1 MSEAREG
8 TERGGPVARRLG
20 QLGGAALFLFFL
32 YGPDLGLDPLQRKVA
47 ATTALTASLWVTVA
61 IPVGAASLF
70 PVALFPLLGVM
81 SAKDAAPLYMHPL
94 VLLFIGAFIV
104 AIGLERWGVHK
115 RMALAI
121 VVRVGTSRTRLI
133 LGFMMASAFLSLWIA
148 NTATT
153 LLMLPIALAVCDRIE
168 SEGKRDDRFV
178 IALLLG
184 IAYSASVGGMGT
196 PVGTAPNQEFL
207 GQLERRFPDGPRISF
222 GDWFM
227 AWAPLVIIFVP
238 TAWLLLTRVI
248 LPQRDSGSD
257 SSLGVDVVRAERAA
271 LGPMNTAQAR
281 MLGLFVAT
289 ALLWITR
296 ADLAFGEFKIPGWS
310 RLFLGEEASD
320 PALYWVKEHSDETWY
335 EKNKNFIADATVA
348 TVMALLAFLVPS
360 GVRRS
365 EKLMDWRSASK
376 IPWEVLLLLGG
387 GFCIAE
393 GFKISGL
400 DKEIGAALS
409 PLLEGTSEWV
419 IILVVALFIS
429 FLTELTSN
437 TATTAV
443 LLPVLAATAASAELN
458 PLMVMMPATI
468 AASAAFMMP
477 AATPPNA
484 VVFSSRRIT
493 VPQMFRTGF
502 LLNLWTVS
510 LIVIVFQLWVR
521 PLWGIESALP
531 EWASG
536 R

>member
-81 SAKDAAPLYMHPL
+81 SAREAAPLYMNQL

-207 GQLERRFPDGPRISF
+207 GQLESRFPEGPRISF

-227 AWAPLVIIFVP
+227 AWAPLVLIFVP
-238 TAWLLLTRVI
+238 TAWLLLTRV
-248 LPQRDSGSD
+248 LLRQRDSGEGG
-257 SSLGVDVVRAERAA
+257 SLGVDVIRAERDA

-289 ALLWITR
+289 AVLWITR
-296 ADLAFGEFKIPGWS
+296 ADLVLGDLRIPGWA
-310 RLFLGEEASD
+310 RLFMGEAASD
-320 PALYWVKEHSDETWY
+320 PAWY
-335 EKNKNFIADATVA
+335 AQHKNDISDATVA
-348 TVMALLAFLVPS
+348 TVMAILAFLIPS

-365 EKLMDWRSASK
+365 ENLMDWRSASK

-387 GFCIAE
+387 GFCIAK
-393 GFKISGL
+393 GFQVSGL

-419 IILVVALFIS
+419 IILAVALFIS

-531 EWASG
+531 EWAAG

>member
-1 MSEAREG
+1 MSQDS
-8 TERGGPVARRLG
+8 TERGGPLARRIG

-47 ATTALTASLWVTVA
+47 ATTALTACLWVTVA

-70 PVALFPLLGVM
+70 PAALFPLLGVM
-81 SAKDAAPLYMHPL
+81 SAREAAPLYMNQL

-121 VVRVGTSRTRLI
+121 VARVGTSRTRLI

-168 SEGKRDDRFV
+168 AEGERDDRFV

-207 GQLERRFPDGPRISF
+207 GQLESRFPEGPRISF

-227 AWAPLVIIFVP
+227 AWAPLVLIFVP

-248 LPQRDSGSD
+248 LPQRDSGAKG
-257 SSLGVDVVRAERAA
+257 SLGVDIIRSERAA
-271 LGPMNTAQAR
+271 LGPMNTAQVR
-281 MLGLFVAT
+281 MLSLFVAT

-296 ADLAFGEFKIPGWS
+296 ADLVFGEVRIPGWA
-310 RLFLGEEASD
+310 RLFMGEEAAD
-320 PALYWVKEHSDETWY
+320 PAWY
-335 EKNKNFIADATVA
+335 AKHKNDISDATVA
-348 TVMALLAFLVPS
+348 TVMALMAFLIPS

-365 EKLMDWRSASK
+365 ENLMDWRSASK
-376 IPWEVLLLLGG
+376 LPWEVLLLLGG
-387 GFCIAE
+387 GFCIAK
-393 GFKISGL
+393 GFQVSGL
-400 DKEIGAALS
+400 DQEIGAALS
-409 PLLEGTSEWV
+409 PLLEDTSDW
-419 IILVVALFIS
+419 IIIAVVALFIS

-443 LLPVLAATAASAELN
+443 LLPVLAATAASAKLN
-458 PLMVMMPATI
+458 PMMVMMPATI

-484 VVFSSRRIT
+484 VVFSSRRIS

-502 LLNLWTVS
+502 LLNLWTVL
-510 LIVIVFQLWVR
+510 LIVLVFQLWVR
-521 PLWGIESALP
+521 PLWGIESELP
-531 EWASG
+531 EWAVD

>member
-1 MSEAREG
+1 MSEPQDA
-8 TERGGPVARRLG
+8 TERGGPLARRIG

-32 YGPDLGLDPLQRKVA
+32 YGPDVGLDPLQRKVA
-47 ATTALTASLWVTVA
+47 ATTALTACLWVTVA

-70 PVALFPLLGVM
+70 PAALFPLLGVM
-81 SAKDAAPLYMHPL
+81 SAREAAPLYMNQL

-121 VVRVGTSRTRLI
+121 VARVGTSRTRLI
-133 LGFMMASAFLSLWIA
+133 LGFMIASAFLSLWIA

-168 SEGKRDDRFV
+168 TEGERDDRFV

-207 GQLERRFPDGPRISF
+207 GQLESRFPEGPRISF

-227 AWAPLVIIFVP
+227 AWAPLVVIFVP

-248 LPQRDSGSD
+248 LPQRDSEAEG
-257 SSLGVDVVRAERAA
+257 SLGVEVIRSERAA
-271 LGPMNTAQAR
+271 LGPMNTAQVR
-281 MLGLFVAT
+281 MLMLFIAT

-296 ADLAFGEFKIPGWS
+296 ADLVFGEVKIPGWS
-310 RLFLGEEASD
+310 RLFMGEEAAD
-320 PALYWVKEHSDETWY
+320 PVWY
-335 EKNKNFIADATVA
+335 AKHKNDISDATVA
-348 TVMALLAFLVPS
+348 TVMALLAFLIPS

-365 EKLMDWRSASK
+365 ENLMDWRSASK
-376 IPWEVLLLLGG
+376 LPWEVLLLLGG
-387 GFCIAE
+387 GFCIAK
-393 GFKISGL
+393 GFQVSGL

-409 PLLEGTSEWV
+409 PLLVDTPDWV
-419 IILVVALFIS
+419 IIAVVALFIS

-443 LLPVLAATAASAELN
+443 LLPVLAATAASARLN

-484 VVFSSRRIT
+484 VVFSSRRIS

-502 LLNLWTVS
+502 LLNLWTVL
-510 LIVIVFQLWVR
+510 LIVLVFQLWVR
-521 PLWGIESALP
+521 PLWGVESELP
-531 EWASG
+531 EWAMG

>member
-1 MSEAREG
+1 MSESG
-8 TERGGPVARRLG
+8 TERGGPIARRIG

-32 YGPDLGLDPLQRKVA
+32 FGPDLGLDPLQRKVA

-81 SAKDAAPLYMHPL
+81 SAKEAAPLYMNQL

-168 SEGKRDDRFV
+168 TNGERDDRFV

-207 GQLERRFPDGPRISF
+207 GQLESRFPDGPRISF

-227 AWAPLVIIFVP
+227 AWSPLVLIFVP
-238 TAWLLLTRVI
+238 TAWLLLTRVL
-248 LPQRDSGSD
+248 LPQRDSGAQG
-257 SSLGVDVVRAERAA
+257 SLGVDVIRAERDA
-271 LGPMNTAQAR
+271 LGPMNKAQAR
-281 MLGLFVAT
+281 MLGLFIAT
-289 ALLWITR
+289 AVLWITR
-296 ADLAFGEFKIPGWS
+296 ADLVLGELRLPGWA
-310 RLFLGEEASD
+310 RLFMGEQAAD
-320 PALYWVKEHSDETWY
+320 PAWY
-335 EKNKNFIADATVA
+335 AKHKNDISDATVA
-348 TVMALLAFLVPS
+348 TVMALLAFLIPS

-365 EKLMDWRSASK
+365 ENLMDWRSASK

-387 GFCIAE
+387 GFCIAK
-393 GFKISGL
+393 GFQVSGL

-419 IILVVALFIS
+419 IILAVALFLS

-502 LLNLWTVS
+502 LLNVWTVT

-531 EWASG
+531 DWAAG

>member
-1 MSEAREG
+1 VSVPEG
-8 TERGGPVARRLG
+8 STERGGPLARVLG
-20 QLGGAALFLFFL
+20 QLGGAGLFLFFL
-32 YGPDLGLDPLQRKVA
+32 FGPDVGLDPLQRKVA
-47 ATTALTASLWVTVA
+47 ATTALTACLWVTVA

-70 PVALFPLLGVM
+70 PAALFPLLGVM
-81 SAKDAAPLYMHPL
+81 SAREAAPLYMNQL

-104 AIGLERWGVHK
+104 AIGLERWGVH
-115 RMALAI
+115 RRIALTI
-121 VVRVGTSRTRLI
+121 VGAVGTSRTRLI

-153 LLMLPIALAVCDRIE
+153 LLMLPIALAVCDRVE
-168 SEGKRDDRFV
+168 ADGARDDRFV

-207 GQLERRFPDGPRISF
+207 GQLESRFPEGPRISF

-227 AWAPLVIIFVP
+227 AWAPLVILFVP

-248 LPQRDSGSD
+248 LPQRDSGDPGSN
-257 SSLGVDVVRAERAA
+257 SMLGVDVIKSERAA
-271 LGPMNTAQAR
+271 LGPMNTAQVR
-281 MLGLFVAT
+281 MSLLFVTT

-296 ADLAFGEFKIPGWS
+296 ADLVFGEVRVPGWS
-310 RLFLGEEASD
+310 RLFMGEAAGE
-320 PALYWVKEHSDETWY
+320 PAWY
-335 EKNKNFIADATVA
+335 ALHKNDISDATVA
-348 TVMALLAFLVPS
+348 MVMALLAFIIPS
-360 GVRRS
+360 GLRRS
-365 EKLMDWRSASK
+365 ETLMDWKSASK
-376 IPWEVLLLLGG
+376 LPWEVLLLLGG
-387 GFCIAE
+387 GFCIAK
-393 GFKISGL
+393 GFQVSGL
-400 DKEIGAALS
+400 DKEIGQALS
-409 PLLEGTSEWV
+409 PMLEGTSDWV
-419 IILVVALFIS
+419 IVFVVALSLS

-443 LLPVLAATAASAELN
+443 LLPVLAATALSAGVN

-484 VVFSSRRIT
+484 VVFSSRRIS

-502 LLNLWTVS
+502 LLNLWTVL
-510 LIVIVFQLWVR
+510 LIVLVFQLWVR
-521 PLWGIESALP
+521 PLWGIESGLP
-531 EWASG
+531 EWAVG

>member
-1 MSEAREG
+1 MSQDS
-8 TERGGPVARRLG
+8 TERGGPLARRIG
-20 QLGGAALFLFFL
+20 QLGGAALFFFFL

-47 ATTALTASLWVTVA
+47 ATTALTACLWVTVA

-70 PVALFPLLGVM
+70 PAALFPLLGVM
-81 SAKDAAPLYMHPL
+81 SAREAAPLYMNQL

-121 VVRVGTSRTRLI
+121 VARVGTSRTRLI

-168 SEGKRDDRFV
+168 AEGERDDRFV

-207 GQLERRFPDGPRISF
+207 GQLETRFPEGPRISF

-227 AWAPLVIIFVP
+227 AWAPLVLIFVP

-248 LPQRDSGSD
+248 LPQRDSGAKG
-257 SSLGVDVVRAERAA
+257 SLGVDIIRSERAA
-271 LGPMNTAQAR
+271 LGPMNTAQVR
-281 MLGLFVAT
+281 MLSLFVAT

-296 ADLAFGEFKIPGWS
+296 ADLVFGEVRIPGWS
-310 RLFLGEEASD
+310 RLFMGEEAAD
-320 PALYWVKEHSDETWY
+320 PAWY
-335 EKNKNFIADATVA
+335 AKHKNDISDATVA
-348 TVMALLAFLVPS
+348 TVMALMAFLIPS

-365 EKLMDWRSASK
+365 ENLMDWRSASK
-376 IPWEVLLLLGG
+376 LPWEVLLLLGG
-387 GFCIAE
+387 GFCIAK
-393 GFKISGL
+393 GFQVSGL

-409 PLLEGTSEWV
+409 PLLEGTSDWV
-419 IILVVALFIS
+419 IIAVVALFIS

-443 LLPVLAATAASAELN
+443 LLPVLAATAASARLN
-458 PLMVMMPATI
+458 PMMVMMPATI

-484 VVFSSRRIT
+484 VVFSSRRIS

-502 LLNLWTVS
+502 LLNLWTVL
-510 LIVIVFQLWVR
+510 LIVLVFQLWVR
-521 PLWGIESALP
+521 PLWGIESELP
-531 EWASG
+531 EWAVS

>member
-1 MSEAREG
+1 MSASQDP
-8 TERGGPVARRLG
+8 TERGGPLARRIG

-32 YGPDLGLDPLQRKVA
+32 YGPDVGLDPLQRKVA
-47 ATTALTASLWVTVA
+47 ATTALTACLWVTVA

-81 SAKDAAPLYMHPL
+81 SAREAAPLYMNQL

-133 LGFMMASAFLSLWIA
+133 LGFMVASAFLSLWIA

-168 SEGKRDDRFV
+168 EAGERDDRFV

-207 GQLERRFPDGPRISF
+207 GQLESRFPDGPRISF

-227 AWAPLVIIFVP
+227 AWSPLVLIFVP

-248 LPQRDSGSD
+248 LPQRDSGPKGA
-257 SSLGVDVVRAERAA
+257 LGVEVIRSERAA

-281 MLGLFVAT
+281 MLALFVAT
-289 ALLWITR
+289 AVLWITR
-296 ADLAFGEFKIPGWS
+296 ADLVFGELRIPGWA
-310 RLFLGEEASD
+310 RLFMGEEASD
-320 PALYWVKEHSDETWY
+320 PAWY
-335 EKNKNFIADATVA
+335 AKHKNDISDATVA
-348 TVMALLAFLVPS
+348 TVMALLAFLIPS

-365 EKLMDWRSASK
+365 ENLMDWRSASK

-387 GFCIAE
+387 GFCIAK
-393 GFKISGL
+393 GFQVSGL

-443 LLPVLAATAASAELN
+443 LLPVLAATAASAKLN

-484 VVFSSRRIT
+484 VVFSSRRIS

-502 LLNLWTVS
+502 LLNLWTVL
-510 LIVIVFQLWVR
+510 LIVLVFQLWVR
-521 PLWGIESALP
+521 PLWGIESELP
-531 EWASG
+531 EWAMD

>member
-1 MSEAREG
+1 MSESG
-8 TERGGPVARRLG
+8 TERGGPIARRIG

-32 YGPDLGLDPLQRKVA
+32 FGPDLGLDPLQRKVA

-81 SAKDAAPLYMHPL
+81 SAKEAAPLYMNQL

-168 SEGKRDDRFV
+168 AKGDRDDRFV

-207 GQLERRFPDGPRISF
+207 GQLESRFPDGPRISF

-227 AWAPLVIIFVP
+227 AWSPLVLIFVP
-238 TAWLLLTRVI
+238 TAWLLLTRVL
-248 LPQRDSGSD
+248 LPQRDSGAQG
-257 SSLGVDVVRAERAA
+257 SLGVDVIRAERDA
-271 LGPMNTAQAR
+271 LGPMNKAQAR
-281 MLGLFVAT
+281 MLGLFIAT
-289 ALLWITR
+289 AVLWITR
-296 ADLAFGEFKIPGWS
+296 ADLVLGDLRLPGWA
-310 RLFLGEEASD
+310 RLFMGEQAAD
-320 PALYWVKEHSDETWY
+320 PAWY
-335 EKNKNFIADATVA
+335 AKHKNDISDATVA
-348 TVMALLAFLVPS
+348 TVMALLAFLIPS

-365 EKLMDWRSASK
+365 ENLMDWRSASK

-387 GFCIAE
+387 GFCIAK
-393 GFKISGL
+393 GFQVSGL

-409 PLLEGTSEWV
+409 PLLEGTSEWI
-419 IILVVALFIS
+419 IILAVALFLS

-502 LLNLWTVS
+502 LLNIWTVT

-531 EWASG
+531 DWAMG

>member
-1 MSEAREG
+1 MSQDS
-8 TERGGPVARRLG
+8 TERGGPLARRIG

-47 ATTALTASLWVTVA
+47 ATTALTACLWVTVA

-70 PVALFPLLGVM
+70 PAALFPLLGVM
-81 SAKDAAPLYMHPL
+81 SAREAAPLYMNQL

-121 VVRVGTSRTRLI
+121 VARVGTSRTRLI

-168 SEGKRDDRFV
+168 AEGERDDRFV

-207 GQLERRFPDGPRISF
+207 GQLESRFPEGPRISF

-227 AWAPLVIIFVP
+227 AWAPLVLIFVP

-248 LPQRDSGSD
+248 LPQRDSGAKG
-257 SSLGVDVVRAERAA
+257 SLGVDIIRSERAA
-271 LGPMNTAQAR
+271 LGPMNTAQVR
-281 MLGLFVAT
+281 MLSLFVAT

-296 ADLAFGEFKIPGWS
+296 ADLVFGEVRIPGWA
-310 RLFLGEEASD
+310 RLFMGEEAAD
-320 PALYWVKEHSDETWY
+320 PAWY
-335 EKNKNFIADATVA
+335 AKHKNDISDATVA
-348 TVMALLAFLVPS
+348 TVMALMTFLIPS

-365 EKLMDWRSASK
+365 ENLMDWRSASK
-376 IPWEVLLLLGG
+376 LPWEVLLLLGG
-387 GFCIAE
+387 GFCIAK
-393 GFKISGL
+393 GFQVSGL
-400 DKEIGAALS
+400 DQEIGAALS
-409 PLLEGTSEWV
+409 PLLEGTSDWI

-443 LLPVLAATAASAELN
+443 LLPVLAATAASAKLN
-458 PLMVMMPATI
+458 PMMVMMPATI

-484 VVFSSRRIT
+484 VVFSSRRIS

-502 LLNLWTVS
+502 LLNLWTVL
-510 LIVIVFQLWVR
+510 LIVLVFQLWVR
-521 PLWGIESALP
+521 PLWGIESELP
-531 EWASG
+531 EWAVD

>member
-1 MSEAREG
+1 VSESG
-8 TERGGPVARRLG
+8 TERGGPIARRIG

-32 YGPDLGLDPLQRKVA
+32 FGPDLGLDPLQRKVA

-81 SAKDAAPLYMHPL
+81 SAKEAAPLYMNQL

-168 SEGKRDDRFV
+168 ANGDRDDRFV

-207 GQLERRFPDGPRISF
+207 GQLESRFPDGPRISF

-227 AWAPLVIIFVP
+227 AWSPLVLIFVP
-238 TAWLLLTRVI
+238 TAWLLLTRVL
-248 LPQRDSGSD
+248 LPQRDSGAQG
-257 SSLGVDVVRAERAA
+257 SLGVDVIRAERDA
-271 LGPMNTAQAR
+271 LGPMNKAQAR
-281 MLGLFVAT
+281 MLGLFIAT
-289 ALLWITR
+289 AVLWITR
-296 ADLAFGEFKIPGWS
+296 ADLVLGELRLPGWA
-310 RLFLGEEASD
+310 RLFMGEQAAD
-320 PALYWVKEHSDETWY
+320 PAWY
-335 EKNKNFIADATVA
+335 AKHKNDISDATVA
-348 TVMALLAFLVPS
+348 TVMALLAFLIPS

-365 EKLMDWRSASK
+365 ENLMDWRSASK

-387 GFCIAE
+387 GFCIAK
-393 GFKISGL
+393 GFQVSGL

-419 IILVVALFIS
+419 IILAVALFLS

-502 LLNLWTVS
+502 LLNVWTVT

-531 EWASG
+531 DWAAG

>member
-1 MSEAREG
+1 MSESG
-8 TERGGPVARRLG
+8 TERGGPIARRIG

-32 YGPDLGLDPLQRKVA
+32 FGPDLGLDPLQRKVA

-81 SAKDAAPLYMHPL
+81 SAKEAAPLYMNQL

-168 SEGKRDDRFV
+168 ANGERDDRFV

-207 GQLERRFPDGPRISF
+207 GQLESRFPDGPRISF

-227 AWAPLVIIFVP
+227 AWSPLVLIFVP
-238 TAWLLLTRVI
+238 TAWLLLTRVL
-248 LPQRDSGSD
+248 LPQRDSGAQG
-257 SSLGVDVVRAERAA
+257 SLGVDVIRAERDA
-271 LGPMNTAQAR
+271 LGPMNKAQAR
-281 MLGLFVAT
+281 MLGLFIAT
-289 ALLWITR
+289 AVLWITR
-296 ADLAFGEFKIPGWS
+296 ADLVLGELRLPGWA
-310 RLFLGEEASD
+310 RLFMGEQAAD
-320 PALYWVKEHSDETWY
+320 PAWY
-335 EKNKNFIADATVA
+335 AKHKNDISDATVA
-348 TVMALLAFLVPS
+348 TVMALLAFLIPS

-365 EKLMDWRSASK
+365 ENLMDWRSASK

-387 GFCIAE
+387 GFCIAK
-393 GFKISGL
+393 GFQVSGL

-419 IILVVALFIS
+419 IILAVALFLS

-502 LLNLWTVS
+502 LLNVWTVT

-531 EWASG
+531 DWAAG

>member
-1 MSEAREG
+1 VTEHQDS
-8 TERGGPVARRLG
+8 TERGGPLARSLG
-20 QLGGAALFLFFL
+20 LFGGAALFLFLL
-32 YGPDLGLDPLQRKVA
+32 YGPDLGLDPLQRRVA
-47 ATTALTASLWVTVA
+47 ATTALTACLWVTVA

-70 PVALFPLLGVM
+70 PAALFPLLGVM
-81 SAKDAAPLYMHPL
+81 SAREAAPLYMNQL

-121 VVRVGTSRTRLI
+121 VSKVGTSRPRLV
-133 LGFMMASAFLSLWIA
+133 LGFMIASAFLSLWIA

-153 LLMLPIALAVCDRIE
+153 LLMLPIALAVCDRME
-168 SEGKRDDRFV
+168 ADGKRDDRFV

-207 GQLERRFPDGPRISF
+207 GQFESRYPDGPRISF
-222 GDWFM
+222 GDWFI
-227 AWAPLVIIFVP
+227 AWAPLVVIFVP

-248 LPQRDSGSD
+248 LPLKSSD
-257 SSLGVDVVRAERAA
+257 SSDSGDSLGAETIRAERAA
-271 LGPMNTAQAR
+271 QGPMNTAQVR
-281 MLGLFVAT
+281 MSLLFVAT

-296 ADLAFGEFKIPGWS
+296 ADLVFGDFRIPGWS
-310 RLFLGEEASD
+310 RLFMGAEAAD
-320 PALYWVKEHSDETWY
+320 PAWYAQHKNDISDS
-335 EKNKNFIADATVA
+335 TVA
-348 TVMALLAFLVPS
+348 LAMAILAFLIPS

-365 EKLMDWRSASK
+365 ENLMDWRSASK
-376 IPWEVLLLLGG
+376 LPWEVLLLLGG
-387 GFCIAE
+387 GFCIAK
-393 GFKISGL
+393 GFQVSGL

-409 PLLEGTSEWV
+409 PMLEGTSDGV
-419 IILVVALFIS
+419 IVTVVSLFLS

-443 LLPVLAATAASAELN
+443 LLPVLAATAETAEVN
-458 PLMVMMPATI
+458 PLLVMMPATI

-484 VVFSSRRIT
+484 VVFSSRRIS

-502 LLNLWTVS
+502 LLNLWTVF
-510 LIVIVFQLWVR
+510 LIVLVFQLWVR
-521 PLWGIESALP
+521 PLWGIESGLP
-531 EWASG
+531 EWAVD

>member
-1 MSEAREG
+1 MSASQDP
-8 TERGGPVARRLG
+8 TERGGPLARRIG

-32 YGPDLGLDPLQRKVA
+32 YGPDVGLDPLQRKVA
-47 ATTALTASLWVTVA
+47 ATTALTACLWVTVA

-81 SAKDAAPLYMHPL
+81 SAREAAPLYMNQL

-133 LGFMMASAFLSLWIA
+133 LGFMVASAFLSLWIA

-168 SEGKRDDRFV
+168 EAGERDDRFV

-207 GQLERRFPDGPRISF
+207 GQLESRFPDGPRISF

-227 AWAPLVIIFVP
+227 AWSPLVLIFVP

-248 LPQRDSGSD
+248 LPQRDSGPKGA
-257 SSLGVDVVRAERAA
+257 LGVEVIRSERAA

-281 MLGLFVAT
+281 MLALFVAT
-289 ALLWITR
+289 AVLWITR
-296 ADLAFGEFKIPGWS
+296 ADLVFGELRIPGWA
-310 RLFLGEEASD
+310 RLFMGEEASD
-320 PALYWVKEHSDETWY
+320 PAWY
-335 EKNKNFIADATVA
+335 AKHKNDISDATVA
-348 TVMALLAFLVPS
+348 TVMALLAFLIPS

-365 EKLMDWRSASK
+365 ENLMDWRSASK

-387 GFCIAE
+387 GFCIAK
-393 GFKISGL
+393 GFQVSGL

-419 IILVVALFIS
+419 IILVVAFS
-429 FLTELTSN
+429 
-437 TATTAV
+437 
-443 LLPVLAATAASAELN
+443 
-458 PLMVMMPATI
+458 
-468 AASAAFMMP
+468 
-477 AATPPNA
+477 
-484 VVFSSRRIT
+484 VFVI
-493 VPQMFRTGF
+493 
-502 LLNLWTVS
+502 
-510 LIVIVFQLWVR
+510 LIVCSRVPGGLLLGHTGYDGSYLSIT
-521 PLWGIESALP
+521 
-531 EWASG
+531 
-536 R
+536 

>member
-1 MSEAREG
+1 MSQDS
-8 TERGGPVARRLG
+8 TERGGPLARRIG

-47 ATTALTASLWVTVA
+47 ATTALTACLWVTVA

-70 PVALFPLLGVM
+70 PAALFPLLGVM
-81 SAKDAAPLYMHPL
+81 SAREAAPLYMNQL

-121 VVRVGTSRTRLI
+121 VARVGTSRTRLI

-168 SEGKRDDRFV
+168 AEGERDDRFV

-207 GQLERRFPDGPRISF
+207 GQLESRFPEGPRISF

-227 AWAPLVIIFVP
+227 AWAPLVLIFVP

-248 LPQRDSGSD
+248 LPQRDSGAKG
-257 SSLGVDVVRAERAA
+257 SLGVDIIRSERAA
-271 LGPMNTAQAR
+271 LGPMNTAQVR
-281 MLGLFVAT
+281 MLSLFVAT

-296 ADLAFGEFKIPGWS
+296 ADLVFGEVRIPGWS
-310 RLFLGEEASD
+310 RLFMGEEAAD
-320 PALYWVKEHSDETWY
+320 PAWY
-335 EKNKNFIADATVA
+335 AKHKNDISDATVA
-348 TVMALLAFLVPS
+348 TVMALMAFLIPS

-365 EKLMDWRSASK
+365 ENLMDWRSASK
-376 IPWEVLLLLGG
+376 LPWEVLLLLGG
-387 GFCIAE
+387 GFCIAK
-393 GFKISGL
+393 GFQVSGL
-400 DKEIGAALS
+400 DKEIGAVLS
-409 PLLEGTSEWV
+409 PLLEGTSDWI

-443 LLPVLAATAASAELN
+443 LLPVLAATAASAKLN
-458 PLMVMMPATI
+458 PMMVMMPATI

-484 VVFSSRRIT
+484 VVFSSRRIS

-502 LLNLWTVS
+502 LLNLWTVL
-510 LIVIVFQLWVR
+510 LIVLVFQLWVR
-521 PLWGIESALP
+521 PLWGIESELP
-531 EWASG
+531 EWAVD

>member
-1 MSEAREG
+1 VSESG
-8 TERGGPVARRLG
+8 TERGGPIARRIG

-32 YGPDLGLDPLQRKVA
+32 FGPDLGLDPLQRKVA

-81 SAKDAAPLYMHPL
+81 SAKEAAPLYMNQL

-168 SEGKRDDRFV
+168 ANGERDDRFV

-207 GQLERRFPDGPRISF
+207 GQLESRFPDGPRISF

-227 AWAPLVIIFVP
+227 AWSPLVLIFVP
-238 TAWLLLTRVI
+238 TAWLLLTRVL
-248 LPQRDSGSD
+248 LPQRDSGAQG
-257 SSLGVDVVRAERAA
+257 SLGVDVIRAERDA
-271 LGPMNTAQAR
+271 LGPMNKAQAR
-281 MLGLFVAT
+281 MLGLFIAT
-289 ALLWITR
+289 AVLWITR
-296 ADLAFGEFKIPGWS
+296 ADLVLGELRLPGWA
-310 RLFLGEEASD
+310 RLFMGEQAAD
-320 PALYWVKEHSDETWY
+320 PAWY
-335 EKNKNFIADATVA
+335 AKHKNDISDATVA
-348 TVMALLAFLVPS
+348 TVMALLAFLIPS

-365 EKLMDWRSASK
+365 ENLMDWRSASK

-387 GFCIAE
+387 GFCIAK
-393 GFKISGL
+393 GFQVSGL

-419 IILVVALFIS
+419 IILAVALFLS

-502 LLNLWTVS
+502 LLNVWTVT

-531 EWASG
+531 DWAAG

>member
-1 MSEAREG
+1 MSPSQG
-8 TERGGPVARRLG
+8 STERGGPLARRIGL
-20 QLGGAALFLFFL
+20 LGGAALFLFFL
-32 YGPDLGLDPLQRKVA
+32 YGPDVGLDPLQRRVA
-47 ATTALTASLWVTVA
+47 ATTALTAFLWVTVA

-81 SAKDAAPLYMHPL
+81 SAREAAPLYMNQL

-104 AIGLERWGVHK
+104 AIGLERWDVHR

-121 VVRVGTSRTRLI
+121 VAKVGTSRARLI
-133 LGFMMASAFLSLWIA
+133 LGFMVASAFLSLWIA

-168 SEGKRDDRFV
+168 KAGERDDKFV

-207 GQLERRFPDGPRISF
+207 GQFEARFPDGPRISF

-227 AWAPLVIIFVP
+227 AWAPLVLIFVP

-248 LPQRDSGSD
+248 LPQRDEKGEAA
-257 SSLGVDVVRAERAA
+257 LGVEVVRAERAA
-271 LGPMNTAQAR
+271 LGPMNSAQIR

-296 ADLAFGEFKIPGWS
+296 ADLVFGEVRIPGWA
-310 RLFLGEEASD
+310 RLFMGEEAAD
-320 PALYWVKEHSDETWY
+320 PAWY
-335 EKNKNFIADATVA
+335 ARHKNDISDATVA
-348 TVMALLAFLVPS
+348 TVMAIFAFLIPS
-360 GVRRS
+360 GLKKS
-365 EKLMDWRSASK
+365 ETLMDWRSASK

-387 GFCIAE
+387 GFCIAK
-393 GFKISGL
+393 GFQVSGL

-409 PLLEGTSEWV
+409 PLLEGTSDWI
-419 IILVVALFIS
+419 IILVVAFFIS

-443 LLPVLAATAASAELN
+443 LLPVLAATAASAQLN

-502 LLNLWTVS
+502 LLNIWTVL

-521 PLWGIESALP
+521 PLWGIESGLP
-531 EWASG
+531 EWGVS

>member
-1 MSEAREG
+1 MSESQDP
-8 TERGGPVARRLG
+8 TERGGPLARRIG

-32 YGPDLGLDPLQRKVA
+32 YGPDVGLDPLQRKVA
-47 ATTALTASLWVTVA
+47 ATTALTACLWVTVA

-81 SAKDAAPLYMHPL
+81 SAREAAPLYMNQL

-133 LGFMMASAFLSLWIA
+133 LGFMVASAFLSLWIA

-168 SEGKRDDRFV
+168 EAGERDDRFV

-207 GQLERRFPDGPRISF
+207 GQLESRFPDGPRISF

-227 AWAPLVIIFVP
+227 AWSPLVLIFVP

-248 LPQRDSGSD
+248 LPQRDSGPKGA
-257 SSLGVDVVRAERAA
+257 LGVEVIRSERAA

-281 MLGLFVAT
+281 MLALFVAT
-289 ALLWITR
+289 AVLWITR
-296 ADLAFGEFKIPGWS
+296 ADLVFGELRIPGWA
-310 RLFLGEEASD
+310 RLFMGEEASD
-320 PALYWVKEHSDETWY
+320 PAWY
-335 EKNKNFIADATVA
+335 AKHKNDISDATVA
-348 TVMALLAFLVPS
+348 TVMALLAFLIPS

-365 EKLMDWRSASK
+365 ENLMDWRSASK

-387 GFCIAE
+387 GFCIAK
-393 GFKISGL
+393 GFQVSGL

-443 LLPVLAATAASAELN
+443 LLPVLAATAASAKLN

-484 VVFSSRRIT
+484 VVFSSRRIS

-502 LLNLWTVS
+502 LLNIWTVL
-510 LIVIVFQLWVR
+510 LIVLVFQLWVR
-521 PLWGIESALP
+521 PLWGIESELP
-531 EWASG
+531 EWAMD